1 MGKETTVAKEYDLSE
16 FKARVAERLQ
26 NPATAAVP
34 DVVDAVLQEIAYGT
48 ATHGRMDLHNF
59 GVFKLK
65 QRAAR
70 SGTAPDGTAWSTPAR
85 YQVTFKASPLFRRIV
100 EEVTEIPAI

>member
-1 MGKETTVAKEYDLSE
+1 MGKSSTVVGEYDFTE

-26 NPATAAVP
+26 NPDTAAVP
-34 DVVDAVLQEIAYGT
+34 DVVDAVLQELAYGT
-48 ATHGRMDLHNF
+48 ATHGRMNLHNF

-65 QRAAR
+65 KRKAR
-70 SGTAPDGTAWSTPAR
+70 SGTAPDGSAWSTPER
-85 YQVTFKASPLFRRIV
+85 YQVTFKASPLFRRVV